1 MSREVEI
8 ELVAGLVS
16 SLVDAIKELSLA
28 RKELKELEDCHGKRV
43 AVDYVIENQQ
53 GEKIGVRANKA
64 GNIEFVPQKPDSA
77 ATKETINQLKQTCA
91 RLKVMDEVK
100 RQGYQKIK
108 EEKLPNGSIRLVVQR
123 WR

>member
-1 MSREVEI
+1 MSKEVEI

-16 SLVDAIKELSLA
+16 SLFDAIEELCLA
-28 RKELKELEDCHGKRV
+28 RKEMKELEDCHGKRV

-53 GEKIGVRANKA
+53 GEKIGVRTNPA
-64 GNIEFVPQKPDSA
+64 GNVEFVPQKPQSK
-77 ATKETINQLKQTCA
+77 ATQETINQLKQTCA
-91 RLKVMDEVK
+91 HLKVMDEVK
-100 RQGYQKIK
+100 RQGYQKVK

>member
-8 ELVAGLVS
+8 ELVAGLVD
-16 SLVDAIKELSLA
+16 SLLDAVKELRLA
-28 RKELKELEDCHGKRV
+28 RKEVKEIEDCHGKRV

-53 GEKIGVRANKA
+53 GENIGVRTNEA
-64 GNIEFVPQKPDSA
+64 GNVEFIPQQPQSKTTQA
-77 ATKETINQLKQTCA
+77 TINQLKQTCA
-91 RLKVMDEVK
+91 RLKVLDEVK
-100 RQGYQKIK
+100 RQGYQKVK

>member
-8 ELVAGLVS
+8 ELVAGLVD
-16 SLVDAIKELSLA
+16 SLFGAIQELRLA

-53 GEKIGVRANKA
+53 GEKIGVRANEA
-64 GNIEFVPQKPDSA
+64 GNVEFIPQKPQSKS
-77 ATKETINQLKQTCA
+77 TQETINQLKQTCA
-91 RLKVMDEVK
+91 RLKVLDEVK
-100 RQGYQKIK
+100 RQGYQKVK